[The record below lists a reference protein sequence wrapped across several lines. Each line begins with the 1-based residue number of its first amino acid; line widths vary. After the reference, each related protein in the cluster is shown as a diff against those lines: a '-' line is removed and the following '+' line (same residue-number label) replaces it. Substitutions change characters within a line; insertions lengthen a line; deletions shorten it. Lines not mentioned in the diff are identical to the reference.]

1 MQTSVL
7 AGNLCSSVCGPWAL
21 LLVKMTPRK
30 LFNECIVFLLTYMPC
45 FLFANYRV
53 KEVTVVATG
62 PVSKSPFKAR
72 QTPAVVTSATTE
84 ESESN
89 EDLGNLSFG
98 ADSEEMQ
105 TDETE
110 DQLVQEDEDFVSF
123 SGSFEVPKKSKIGS
137 KKRKSLQAAAFEA
150 EAQAEEEVTHAAE
163 TAAVEGE
170 EIVEEVV
177 TEEAAVEVEVV
188 SKCTK
193 KVKTVAKGVKT
204 VNTSSTP
211 AETEP
216 EPVEKVTKKVPGS
229 KKKNADAAD
238 NAVQTADA
246 FFSPPGKKTKT
257 KTTTTN
263 VEETVTTETDAASED
278 DADRP
283 AKKSVKFSAN
293 NEVKLITP
301 HKLPGFTNGIQD
313 TSSRE
318 KAKSGPKVTK
328 KATGKKK

>member
-1 MQTSVL
+1 
-7 AGNLCSSVCGPWAL
+7 
-21 LLVKMTPRK
+21 
-30 LFNECIVFLLTYMPC
+30 MPC
-45 FLFANYRV
+45 FLCANYRV

-110 DQLVQEDEDFVSF
+110 GQLVQEDEDFVSF

-137 KKRKSLQAAAFEA
+137 KKRKSLQAAEA
-150 EAQAEEEVTHAAE
+150 AALEVEAQAEEVVTHAAE
-163 TAAVEGE
+163 TTAVEDE
-170 EIVEEVV
+170 VVAEEVV
-177 TEEAAVEVEVV
+177 VEEAAVEVEVV
-188 SKCTK
+188 SKGTK
-193 KVKTVAKGVKT
+193 KVKTVTKVVKT
-204 VNTSSTP
+204 VKATAS
-211 AETEP
+211 AEAEA
-216 EPVEKVTKKVPGS
+216 ERVEKVVKKVPAS
-229 KKKNADAAD
+229 KKKIADAAD
-238 NAVQTADA
+238 NAVLTADA

-257 KTTTTN
+257 KTTTTT
-263 VEETVTTETDAASED
+263 VEETVTTETDATSED

-313 TSSRE
+313 TSSSE
-318 KAKSGPKVTK
+318 KAKSGPKVAK
-328 KATGKKK
+328 KAAGKKK